1 MSISVIV
8 HINNEEPIFAEL
20 ESMPTPTDQVIMVS
34 NPRRKDGKDLHY
46 LEDEVTT
53 MIIPWH
59 RINFVEV
66 MPTSEELEE
75 VITIVRE
82 Q

>member
-1 MSISVIV
+1 MSNTVILHITNEEAIVAEVEKLPETTDMVVIV
-8 HINNEEPIFAEL
+8 N
-20 ESMPTPTDQVIMVS
+20 
-34 NPRRKDGKDLHY
+34 NPRRRDGKDLHY
-46 LEDEVTT
+46 IEDEVTT

-59 RINFVEV
+59 RINFIEI

-82 Q
+82 E

>member
-1 MSISVIV
+1 MSNTVIL
-8 HINNEEPIFAEL
+8 HITGEEAVVAEVEKL
-20 ESMPTPTDQVIMVS
+20 PESNDMFVLAN
-34 NPRRKDGKDLHY
+34 NPRRRDGKDLHY
-46 LEDEVTT
+46 LEDEVTS

-59 RINFVEV
+59 RINFIEI

-82 Q
+82 E

>member
-1 MSISVIV
+1 MSVTVIV
-8 HINNEEPIFAEL
+8 HITNEDAIVGEIEEL
-20 ESMPTPTDQVIMVS
+20 PATSDQFITIRNPT
-34 NPRRKDGKDLHY
+34 RKDGKDLHY

-53 MIIPWH
+53 MMVPWH

-66 MPTSEELEE
+66 MPSADELEE
-75 VITIVRE
+75 VITFVRE

>member
-1 MSISVIV
+1 MSITVILHISNEEAIVAEAEKLPETGDMFVIV
-8 HINNEEPIFAEL
+8 N
-20 ESMPTPTDQVIMVS
+20 
-34 NPRRKDGKDLHY
+34 NPRRRDGKDLHY
-46 LEDEVTT
+46 LEDEVTS

-59 RINFVEV
+59 RINFIEI

-82 Q
+82 E